1 MIKENQKYF
10 NRLLLIF
17 DIICIPLS
25 ILIAWVIRFN
35 IGIFKIEGTY
45 LPLTSYL
52 KLIYTIPIYII
63 LYEIYNLYKSQRR
76 KSILYEFISITKS
89 NLLALLI
96 ITLFLYIFKEIDYS
110 RYYLVIFTII
120 NINITFGERFIIR
133 SILRSLRVKGKNLK
147 HIIFVGFN
155 LGTKEFLNKINE
167 NKYWGYCVDALFY
180 DNFNLLKTNS
190 IKRDDNEN
198 EQVAASTDK
207 YEYCNDIIKK
217 INNSNSVY
225 KINML
230 ENYIVKHNIDEVYIT
245 LNYEDFGKIKQILY
259 ICEKYGVRTQIIP
272 DYYKLITAKPY
283 LDEVDGIPIISTRYI
298 PLDIE
303 LNKLIKRL
311 FDIIFSILSIIIFSP
326 IMIIVSFII
335 KITSPGP
342 VIYRQER
349 VGMNRKLFTIY
360 KFRSMCIQEEKEEK
374 LMWTTSVD
382 LRKTKFGEFIRKTSL
397 DELPQLFNVLKGDMS
412 LIGPRPERP
421 QFVEKFMNEI
431 PRYMVKHQVR
441 PGMTGWAQVNGFRGD
456 TSIEKRIE
464 YDIYYIENWSVLLDI
479 KILWLTLF
487 KGFINKNAY

>member
-1 MIKENQKYF
+1 ME
-10 NRLLLIF
+10 
-17 DIICIPLS
+17 
-25 ILIAWVIRFN
+25 
-35 IGIFKIEGTY
+35 
-45 LPLTSYL
+45 
-52 KLIYTIPIYII
+52 
-63 LYEIYNLYKSQRR
+63 
-76 KSILYEFISITKS
+76 
-89 NLLALLI
+89 
-96 ITLFLYIFKEIDYS
+96 YS
-110 RYYLVIFTII
+110 
-120 NINITFGERFIIR
+120 
-133 SILRSLRVKGKNLK
+133 
-147 HIIFVGFN
+147 
-155 LGTKEFLNKINE
+155 
-167 NKYWGYCVDALFY
+167 
-180 DNFNLLKTNS
+180 
-190 IKRDDNEN
+190 
-198 EQVAASTDK
+198 
-207 YEYCNDIIKK
+207 
-217 INNSNSVY
+217 
-225 KINML
+225 
-230 ENYIVKHNIDEVYIT
+230 
-245 LNYEDFGKIKQILY
+245 